1 MLKKSEKDSSQT
13 VIEACNRKA
22 DVVFSFIILKLYSSL
37 IFVENLPN
45 QNI

>member
-1 MLKKSEKDSSQT
+1 MQKKSEKDSSQT
-13 VIEACNRKA
+13 VIEACNGKA

-37 IFVENLPN
+37 IFVENLLD

>member
-1 MLKKSEKDSSQT
+1 MKNYSSLT

-22 DVVFSFIILKLYSSL
+22 DIVFSFIILKLYFSL
-37 IFVENLPN
+37 IFVENLPD